1 MITTTMQK
9 APIPLTEDEYF
20 YLSERFEPL
29 TAAELEQGV
38 IPKFLVTQK
47 TETLRRLVRYALE
60 TELSDEERCVA
71 ELLFIG
77 DNSVSET
84 ARLCKLSRQRVY
96 TLSEAAKRKLQ
107 ASLRYPFLL
116 DFSLLHPPKSFQE
129 TLKFYGGNA

>member
-1 MITTTMQK
+1 M
-9 APIPLTEDEYF
+9 
-20 YLSERFEPL
+20 
-29 TAAELEQGV
+29 
-38 IPKFLVTQK
+38 
-47 TETLRRLVRYALE
+47 RYALE
-60 TELSDEERCVA
+60 TELSQEERCVA
-71 ELLFIG
+71 ELLFIE

>member
-1 MITTTMQK
+1 MITTTVQK

-29 TAAELEQGV
+29 TAAELKQGV

>member
-1 MITTTMQK
+1 MITSTVQK

-38 IPKFLVTQK
+38 IPKFLVT
-47 TETLRRLVRYALE
+47 LRRLVRYALE
-60 TELSDEERCVA
+60 TELSREERRVA
-71 ELLFIG
+71 ELLLIG

-84 ARLCKLSRQRVY
+84 ARLCRLSRQRVY

-129 TLKFYGGNA
+129 TLKLYGGNA

>member
-1 MITTTMQK
+1 MITSTVQK

-29 TAAELEQGV
+29 TAAELEHGV
-38 IPKFLVTQK
+38 IPKFLVTKK

-60 TELSDEERCVA
+60 TELSQEERCVA
-71 ELLFIG
+71 ELLFIE

-129 TLKFYGGNA
+129 TLKLYGGNA